1 MTTQVVFNIDP
12 KIKAKAMKRAKREG
26 VPFAS
31 VLKMAAKAYAE
42 ERFSVD
48 IQSAERLNAKTL
60 KELQSI
66 HRDIVRG
73 RNLSPAFSTAAEMD
87 RYLDKL
93 DK

>member
-12 KIKAKAMKRAKREG
+12 KIKAKAMSRAKREG

-42 ERFSVD
+42 GETSVV
-48 IQSAERLNAKTL
+48 IRPTERLNAKTRR
-60 KELQSI
+60 ELLAI

-73 RNLSPAFSTAAEMD
+73 KNLSPAFSSAKEMD
-87 RYLDKL
+87 RYLDNLMK
-93 DK
+93 